1 MEDKIR
7 IVVVD
12 DVLQTRTD
20 IKRLL
25 FFEEDMEVVGEAEN
39 GKVATEIV
47 KNLNP
52 DVVLMDI
59 NMPVMDGIT
68 ATGYITAN
76 HPQIAVI
83 IISIQGEQEYLKKAM
98 VAGAKDYLVKPLG
111 SEEMSNTIRQAYQAN
126 KIRAVVKRQEDSL
139 PVGLKSPVQMVTK
152 YRTVTFFCG
161 KGGIGKTT
169 IASNTAVALA
179 QARYRVVLVDL
190 DLQFGDVSVLFNL
203 NDSRTIGDMV
213 LEEGKI
219 TDLVDNYLIRHIS
232 GVHVLSA
239 PLFPQEAEKV
249 KLEHIEEIIAHLKR
263 SFDCIIIDTPA
274 SFTDISLL
282 ALDAADLILVPVR
295 RDISSIK
302 NVKTTLNILNNLDY
316 GSRTHVILNQA
327 DLNLGIEIADLERS
341 LDSAIVHLICSDE
354 KTVVSSVN
362 KGVPLVTDSG
372 NSEIAKNIHTL
383 SQKIINGFSY
393 KENAAVNRKNTRIQL
408 FNF

>member
-1 MEDKIR
+1 MEEKIR

-12 DVLQTRTD
+12 DVVQTRTD

-39 GKVATEIV
+39 GKDAIEIV
-47 KNLNP
+47 RNLKP

-68 ATGYITAN
+68 ATEN
-76 HPQIAVI
+76 IAMAFPDISVV

-111 SEEMSNTIRQAYQAN
+111 SEEMSTTIRQAYQAN
-126 KIRAVVKRQEDSL
+126 QKRRVKGPHESE
-139 PVGLKSPVQMVTK
+139 PASVKSQQLLTQ
-152 YRTVTFFCG
+152 YQTIAFFCG

-169 IASNTAVALA
+169 LASNVAVALA
-179 QARYRVVLVDL
+179 QSKLKVALVDL
-190 DLQFGDVSVLFNL
+190 DLQFGDISVLFNL
-203 NDSRTIGDMV
+203 NDSRTIGDLV
-213 LEEGKI
+213 HEEGSLK
-219 TDLVDNYLIRHIS
+219 DLVDQYLIRHIS

-239 PLFPQEAEKV
+239 PLFPQEAEKI
-249 KLEHIEEIIAHLKR
+249 KLEHIEEILAYLKE
-263 SFDCIIIDTPA
+263 SFDCIIIDTAA

-302 NVKTTLNILNNLDY
+302 NVKTTLNILNSLDY
-316 GSRTHVILNQA
+316 SKKTNVILNQS
-327 DLNLGIEIADLERS
+327 DLNLGIEITDLERS
-341 LDSAIVHLICSDE
+341 LDSAIMHLISSDE
-354 KTVVSSVN
+354 KTVVTSVN
-362 KGVPLVTDSG
+362 KGVPLVMDNS
-372 NSEIAKNIHTL
+372 NSEIAKNIQKL
-383 SQKIINGFSY
+383 SQKIVNGFNY
-393 KENAAVNRKNTRIQL
+393 KASSAVSKKGTKIQF